1 MKRTKEQNRRL
12 FGLLNALHLTE
23 EERGVLVGSFTDGR
37 VVSSKDMTV
46 VECQALIEHLQR
58 QYDGSIKKMR
68 AKAINIA
75 LDIGVLKPHPLP
87 PPLQGGGEKK
97 AYVES
102 WEPMNKWTLGKW
114 KQPFYKLD
122 YDQLRNC
129 ITALERWRD
138 GETDKALKEIL
149 G

>member
-1 MKRTKEQNRRL
+1 MKWTAEQNKRL
-12 FGLLNALHLTE
+12 YGLLNALHLTE

-37 VVSSKDMTV
+37 SSSSKDLTV
-46 VECQALIEHLQR
+46 VECQALIEYLQKR
-58 QYDGSIKKMR
+58 FDDSMRKMR

-75 LDIGVLKPHPLP
+75 LDIGVLKPHPIK
-87 PPLQGGGEKK
+87 GMG
-97 AYVES
+97 YVEN
-102 WEPMNKWTLGKW
+102 WTPINKWTLSKW

-129 ITALERWRD
+129 ITALESWRD
-138 GETDKALKEIL
+138 AETKKELKEIL

>member
-1 MKRTKEQNRRL
+1 MNVKRTKEQNKRL

-23 EERGVLVGSFTDGR
+23 EERGVLVGSFSDGR
-37 VVSSKDMTV
+37 TASSKDLTV
-46 VECQALIEHLQR
+46 VECQALIEYLQK
-58 QYDGSIKKMR
+58 QFDDSIRKMR

-75 LDIGVLKPHPLP
+75 LDIGIVKPHPI
-87 PPLQGGGEKK
+87 QGKG
-97 AYVES
+97 YVDN
-102 WEPMNKWTLGKW
+102 WTPMNKWTISKW

-129 ITALERWRD
+129 ITALEKWRD
-138 GETDKALKEIL
+138 GETQKELKEIL